1 MLFATPL
8 VTKWF
13 CHFLDSGRNISLPVG
28 HAHPCQPILRCLSC
42 LAVWTDK
49 FTTWLATLLSLSFS
63 LAGSL
68 LQFTVIPV
76 QWLFFS
82 RLAPVSRHSAFY
94 AGMRF
99 FCALTAIFISCYT
112 HAKFRVFPI
121 NTCAFTHAHFRRAQT

>member
-13 CHFLDSGRNISLPVG
+13 CHFLDSGRNISLPAG

-94 AGMRF
+94 QPVEK
-99 FCALTAIFISCYT
+99 LTSQGIIGKLNSRLIFL
-112 HAKFRVFPI
+112 
-121 NTCAFTHAHFRRAQT
+121 RRLS